1 MSNILVVR
9 GAADVG
15 TLRADAPDA
24 RIQEVDHLQALSDV
38 AATSILVLR
47 SGVYLGE
54 QELKALPCLRHVIRT
69 GSGMDNID
77 LEALSRRAIV
87 VHRNPEVSAPA
98 VAEWVLASAL
108 MLSRRMPL
116 GHAALTD
123 GVHDKAA
130 CLGTPLADLAVGV
143 WGAGP
148 VGLAAARALAPY
160 VARIAH
166 AHWPSNPQGL
176 SQSPQHELAQ
186 QAQVHVIALPL
197 RPATRHLVGP
207 GFLKSVGPQPPFLI
221 CAGRLETLDVAACL
235 RALEAG
241 TISGLAMDGVERQ
254 HMPMLESL
262 RKPTNLLVSPHIG
275 AQRTDVRAALD
286 RWAAQLVREIIL
298 RDQAALAGDR
308 R

>member
-1 MSNILVVR
+1 MSNILVIR
-9 GAADVG
+9 GAADIG
-15 TLRADAPDA
+15 TLRAHAPDA
-24 RIQEVDHLQALSDV
+24 HIQEVDRLQALS
-38 AATSILVLR
+38 AIEATSILLLR

-54 QELKALPCLRHVIRT
+54 QELKTLPSLRHVIRP

-77 LEALSRRAIV
+77 VEALGRRGIV
-87 VHRNPEVSAPA
+87 VHRNPEASAPA

-116 GHAALTD
+116 GHATLTD

-130 CLGTPLADLAVGV
+130 CMGTSLANLAVGV

-148 VGLAAARALAPY
+148 VGLAAARALAPH

-166 AHWPSNPQGL
+166 AHWPSNPHGL
-176 SQSPQHELAQ
+176 SQSPPHELAQ

-207 GFLKSVGPQPPFLI
+207 GFLKSVRPQRPLLI
-221 CAGRLETLDVAACL
+221 CTGRLETLDVAACL

-241 TISGLAMDGVERQ
+241 TISGLAIDGVERQ
-254 HMPMLESL
+254 HLPMLESL
-262 RKPTNLLVSPHIG
+262 RKPMNLLVSPHIG

-286 RWAAQLVREIIL
+286 RWAAELVKEIIL
-298 RDQAALAGDR
+298 EDQAAPVGER